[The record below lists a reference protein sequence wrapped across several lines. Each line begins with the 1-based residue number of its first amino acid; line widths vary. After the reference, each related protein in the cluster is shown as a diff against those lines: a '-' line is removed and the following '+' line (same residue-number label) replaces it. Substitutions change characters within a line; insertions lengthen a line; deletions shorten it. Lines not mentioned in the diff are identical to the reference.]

1 MQKQCLW
8 NKKHLFY
15 PNHRCRCDFLCEKC
29 NKEIYE
35 HYRVLY
41 SPEQFKENIDMIKKQ
56 RKLAM
61 ERDWTVGESRIV
73 KIIGLDMLV
82 KIALFDNN
90 LV

>member
-1 MQKQCLW
+1 MQKKCLW
-8 NKKHLFY
+8 DETHLFY
-15 PNHRCRCDFLCEKC
+15 PNYRCHCNFLCEKC
-29 NKEIYE
+29 NEEIYE

-41 SPEQFKENIDMIKKQ
+41 SPEQFKESIDMIKKQ

-61 ERDWTVGESRIV
+61 ERDWTVGEARIV
-73 KIIGLDMLV
+73 KIFGLDMLV